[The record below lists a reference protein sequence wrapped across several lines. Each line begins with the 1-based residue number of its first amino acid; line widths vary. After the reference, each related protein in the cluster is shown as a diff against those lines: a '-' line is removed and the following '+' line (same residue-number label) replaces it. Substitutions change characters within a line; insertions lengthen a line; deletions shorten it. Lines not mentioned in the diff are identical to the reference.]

1 MRDELEE
8 FIKATQ
14 NVSTI
19 QEAKGLLRDL
29 KNVCEMGHEYVTTDI
44 AENIDQSKIVEA
56 ALSDDPKKEVFTEIS
71 AAFVDSINEYLKGK
85 REEYGDE

>member
-8 FIKATQ
+8 FIKEAQ

-19 QEAKGLLRDL
+19 QEGKELLRDL

-44 AENIDQSKIVEA
+44 AENIDQSKIVDA

-71 AAFVDSINEYLKGK
+71 EAFVDSINEYLKGK